1 MTSCS
6 ASSWGDQLFL
16 VGGFSYADDPEG
28 GMSNILQIYDIPSRT
43 WRMGTSKSDGL
54 NTSDPL
60 VVDGKLIRVDRIE
73 VVYDPQF
80 DTWTQSLGPRQGWN
94 GVRRAC
100 THNGRAV
107 VFFSDG
113 LVLERDTDGSWSPY
127 DVEEGIRAG
136 DRNQTV
142 FGSVLLG

>member
-1 MTSCS
+1 MS
-6 ASSWGDQLFL
+6 GPLFL
-16 VGGFSYADDPEG
+16 RLRREGFAERAVVLLETEFS
-28 GMSNILQIYDIPSRT
+28 SKFNI
-43 WRMGTSKSDGL
+43 
-54 NTSDPL
+54 
-60 VVDGKLIRVDRIE
+60 IRVDKIE

-100 THNGRAV
+100 THNGSAV